1 MPIARLSASLR
12 SLLANRALRRFL
24 RAAGWLVAVGYF
36 VFALLVLTLRYAVLP
51 QIENYRGDIEAALS
65 RSLQLPVSIAA
76 IDAGWNGLRPRLGI
90 RGLAIR
96 DAAGRPALGFDNVEA
111 ELSWSS
117 LWHFGLHLQQLEI
130 VNPDLD
136 IRRDA
141 AGRYFV
147 AGLEVGPAGGDDR
160 FTDWLLAQNRIV
172 VRDATLRWHDEQ
184 RGAPVLALQ
193 KLNFDLRNDGSR
205 HRFGFTAEPPPE
217 LAARLDVRGDF
228 RGRDLDVLES
238 WKGDAYAE
246 LDYADLAV
254 WRTWV
259 DYPFD
264 LPRGSGGLRLWLS
277 FAQARPTAITADL
290 RLTDVRLRLGADL
303 PYLELAEVAG
313 RLGGRLIDNGYEA
326 ELKRLSL
333 ATRDG
338 IRIDPADVRLRLL
351 AATANRLP
359 GGEFEANGFDLGALA
374 DLAGHLPLAP
384 AVREQLAAYDP
395 RGRLNDLKLAWTG
408 TPEDLKSWRLRGD
421 FLGLALA
428 ARGKQPGF
436 AGLSGSVEGNEKG
449 GSIRL
454 DSHNAA
460 LDLPAVFPEP
470 RLALDALAAQATWK
484 TGPEG
489 IEINLA
495 RADFQNRDAA
505 GDAAGRYRLGPAG
518 GPGEIDLTAKLSR
531 GHGNAVWRY
540 MPLAVGKDVRDWLKA
555 AITEGQA
562 DEATLRLR
570 GDLAK
575 FPFRDGKDGLFQVKG
590 RFHGATLR
598 YAASWPEIRDIQ
610 GELLFEGVRMLIS
623 GHKGNILGAG
633 LSGVTAEIADLEVP
647 EEMLIVAGKAA
658 GPTAEFLK
666 FIEASP
672 VGERIDHFTEDMTAA
687 GNGELNL
694 KLLLPLRRIADS
706 KVEGRYRFANNRL
719 VPDPGLPP
727 LTDVNGELQF
737 TSSRLDAQK
746 IKAVMFGA
754 PMTVDVATAGD
765 GNVVIKAA
773 GSFAMGNLR
782 QQLGHPVFD
791 HLAGSAPWTG
801 NVKVRKKS
809 AEVRIESTLQG
820 VSSSLPEPFN
830 KTTVDSLPLVFE
842 RKPGTAGRDLTTLS
856 LGEVLKLQLQRRT
869 DQNAIE
875 RGAVAIGGAALRL
888 PEKGIGVA
896 VQAKRLDADFWRRL
910 ANGGNGG
917 GSSAEL
923 PVTQA
928 DLRTEELIAFGRS
941 IANLRLTA
949 VRSGNAWKADL
960 KSRDA
965 AGTLEWDGRGAGRIS
980 GRLAQLVIAEAAST
994 TAGGSHEAPE
1004 EMPAIDLAID
1014 RFVFHGKEFG
1024 SVKLKAENAKDGY
1037 WNAKVDIGNED
1048 ASLTGE
1054 GRWRPSPTA
1063 PETRLDFKL
1072 TAKSIEKLLARMGYP
1087 DALRR
1092 GAGNAE
1098 GSLSWSGSPV
1108 GIDYPSLA
1116 GNVKFEATNGQFN
1129 KLEPGVG
1136 RLLGVISLQSLPRR
1150 LTLDF
1155 RDIFSEGFAF
1165 DAIAGDAA
1173 VTRGIMETKNLH
1185 IYGPAAKVSM
1195 SGSVNLAAE
1204 TQDLKV
1210 RVQPTIG
1217 ETVATGVL
1225 LAHPATG
1232 AATWVINKLFGNPLD
1247 QAFSF
1252 EYAVTGPWADPKV
1265 EKVQGPQAPAAK
1277 EAKDGGTP

>member
-1 MPIARLSASLR
+1 MPKASPSASLR
-12 SLLANRALRRFL
+12 RFL
-24 RAAGWLVAVGYF
+24 SNPAPRRLLRVAAWTVGVAYF
-36 VFALLVLTLRYAVLP
+36 AFALLVLALRYAILP
-51 QIENYRGDIEAALS
+51 QIENYRDDVESGLSSAL
-65 RSLQLPVSIAA
+65 RLPVSIAA

-96 DAAGRPALGFDNVEA
+96 DREGRPALGFDNVEA

-117 LWHFGLHLQQLEI
+117 LWHFGLRLHQLEI

-141 AGRYFV
+141 AGRFFV
-147 AGLEVGPAGGDDR
+147 AGLEVGTAGGDDR

-172 VRDATLRWHDEQ
+172 VRDAGLRWHDEQ

-193 KLNFDLRNDGSR
+193 NLNFDLRNDGSR
-205 HRFGFTAEPPPE
+205 HRFGFTAEPPKE
-217 LAARLDVRGDF
+217 LAARLDLRGDF
-228 RGRDLDVLES
+228 RGRDLNVLES

-277 FAQARPTAITADL
+277 FAQARPTAFTADL
-290 RLTDVRLRLGADL
+290 RLADVRLRLGADL
-303 PYLELAEVAG
+303 PYLELDEVTG
-313 RLGGRLIDNGYEA
+313 RLGGKLLDNGYEA
-326 ELKRLSL
+326 ELKRLAL

-338 IRIDPADVRLRLL
+338 IRIEPADVRLRLL

-359 GGEFEANGFDLGALA
+359 SGEFEANGFNLGALA
-374 DLAGHLPLAP
+374 DLAAHLPLAP
-384 AVREQLAAYDP
+384 AVREQLAASAP
-395 RGRLNDLKLAWTG
+395 RGRLNDLRLAWTG
-408 TPEDLKSWRLRGD
+408 TPEDLKSWRLHGD

-428 ARGKQPGF
+428 ARGKLPGF
-436 AGLSGSVEGNEKG
+436 AGLSGSVDGNEKG
-449 GSIRL
+449 GSFRL
-454 DSHNAA
+454 DSRHAA
-460 LDLPAVFPEP
+460 IDLPTVFPEP
-470 RLALDALAAQATWK
+470 RLVLDALTAQAGWK
-484 TGPEG
+484 SGADG
-489 IEINLA
+489 IEVDLA
-495 RADFQNRDAA
+495 RAAFQNADAA
-505 GDAAGRYRLGPAG
+505 GEVSGRYRLGSAG

-531 GHGNAVWRY
+531 GNGNAVWRY
-540 MPLAVGKDVRDWLKA
+540 MPLAVGKDVREWLKA
-555 AITEGQA
+555 ALIEGQA
-562 DEATLRLR
+562 DEATLRLK

-598 YAASWPEIRDIQ
+598 YAGAWPEIRGIQ
-610 GELLFEGVRMLIS
+610 GELLFDGVRMLIT
-623 GHKGNILGAG
+623 GHKGSILGAAIG
-633 LSGVTAEIADLEVP
+633 PVAAEIPDLEVM
-647 EEMLIVAGKAA
+647 EEMLTVTGKAA

-694 KLLLPLRRIADS
+694 KLMLPLRRLADS

-737 TSSRLDAQK
+737 TSNRLDAQK

-765 GNVVIKAA
+765 GNVAIKAA

-830 KTTVDSLPLVFE
+830 KTTADSLPLVFE

-856 LGEVLKLQLQRRT
+856 LGEVLRLQLQRRT

-875 RGAVAIGGAALRL
+875 RGAIAIGGAALRM
-888 PEKGIGVA
+888 PEKGIAVA
-896 VQAKRLDADFWRRL
+896 VQAKRLDADFWRSL

-917 GSSAEL
+917 GGAEL
-923 PVTQA
+923 PITQA
-928 DLRTEELIAFGRS
+928 ELRTDELIAFGRS
-941 IANLRLTA
+941 IANLRLA
-949 VRSGNAWKADL
+949 ASRSGNAWKADL
-960 KSRDA
+960 RSRDA
-965 AGTLEWDGRGAGRIS
+965 SGTLEWDGRGAGRIS
-980 GRLAQLVIAEAAST
+980 GRLAQLVLNEAATT

-1004 EMPAIDLAID
+1004 EMPAIDLVID

-1024 SVKLKAENAKDGY
+1024 TVKLKAENAKDGF
-1037 WNAKVDIGNED
+1037 WNAKVDINNED
-1048 ASLTGE
+1048 ASLGGE
-1054 GRWRPSPTA
+1054 GRWRPSSTA

-1072 TAKSIEKLLARMGYP
+1072 TAKSIEKLLDRMGYP

-1116 GNVKFEATNGQFN
+1116 GRVKFEATNGQFN

-1165 DAIAGDAA
+1165 DAIAGEAA

-1204 TQDLKV
+1204 TQDLRV

-1232 AATWVINKLFGNPLD
+1232 AATWLINKLFGNPLD

-1265 EKVQGPQAPAAK
+1265 EKVQGPQPPAAK
-1277 EAKDGGTP
+1277 EAKEGGTP